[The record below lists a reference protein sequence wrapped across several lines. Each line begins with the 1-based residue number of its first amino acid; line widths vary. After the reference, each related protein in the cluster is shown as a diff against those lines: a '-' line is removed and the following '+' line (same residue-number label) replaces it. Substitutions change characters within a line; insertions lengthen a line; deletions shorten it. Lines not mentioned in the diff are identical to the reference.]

1 MVGGTDA
8 EPAGIHHPDMLL
20 QNTKP
25 VTCDGVTATNVRVIS
40 PTHARCVFLPG
51 EGTVP
56 VVAHDNITYLP
67 PAE

>member
-1 MVGGTDA
+1 
-8 EPAGIHHPDMLL
+8 MLL
-20 QNTKP
+20 QNTKS
-25 VTCDGVTATNVRVIS
+25 VTFDGVTATNVRVIS

>member
-1 MVGGTDA
+1 
-8 EPAGIHHPDMLL
+8 MLL

-40 PTHARCVFLPG
+40 PTHARCVSPPG

-56 VVAHDNITYLP
+56 VVAHDNKGNVTNAEMFTYLP